1 MGLFGF
7 IVAAAEIAHRY
18 PDAPTKAIFSP
29 PGLLYIVVNMGATV
43 AALAAMKAFDLRLGV
58 EDDDARWA
66 RVVIAGFGAVAF
78 FRSSFF
84 LGRRD
89 TGQGPVRVLRG
100 ILGATDRAIDRH
112 RAEERARA
120 VRPIMA
126 GLTFDQVR
134 DALPSYCLSVM
145 QNVSDE
151 EARELGQQV
160 RAIEMASMTDAAK
173 VETLALTLIQLV
185 GEPVLRTAVKN
196 IRAGLEEAG
205 EGATL

>member
-1 MGLFGF
+1 
-7 IVAAAEIAHRY
+7 
-18 PDAPTKAIFSP
+18 
-29 PGLLYIVVNMGATV
+29 
-43 AALAAMKAFDLRLGV
+43 
-58 EDDDARWA
+58 
-66 RVVIAGFGAVAF
+66 
-78 FRSSFF
+78 
-84 LGRRD
+84 
-89 TGQGPVRVLRG
+89 
-100 ILGATDRAIDRH
+100 
-112 RAEERARA
+112 
-120 VRPIMA
+120 MA